1 MTVPTSSGQ
10 TDSYP
15 DLVSMLRS
23 WYQDPMW
30 QNLNL
35 FPWIGDEWALRLSEV
50 YTRLEMETFTGKL
63 HERHTKSLGDYREL
77 FIDITPE
84 GTRILVKGDPGIGK
98 TTFTHKIAYDWATGN
113 LPQFDV
119 VLVLKLK
126 FSNKHQTIES
136 MVVDQ
141 LKSISDNPGSIA
153 SEAEVRNY
161 LTSGKDKVLLVLD
174 GLDEIKLK
182 EFPHVQKVLRGEAY
196 RRCCILATTRPHVA
210 ASFHNKATSVAKIL
224 GFSEEKAE
232 EFASYIISDE
242 SERKQFFQQI
252 HERNMSEMASV
263 PILLQ
268 ALALL
273 YSENKRLPETLKT
286 TYDDLVFYLRKTCED
301 SKRLT
306 EDEIRAAVDEINELA
321 FRGLMREDKQLVFS
335 RDEIQNENILKLGL
349 LAAEKSGSGFKPTT
363 VLYFLH
369 LTLQEYCAA
378 DHVTKGIVNGNRRP
392 WEALVQD
399 LQKPWEPYVELSNR
413 KDTSV
418 DFVDKT
424 NEKTSCDLD
433 HVNTSSTEARKTKT
447 TVRANYKHKV
457 DVVDSLMRTIEP
469 RFALIQSKWSEVGS
483 VLRKIDPRFM
493 KNDSRH
499 MNASLLRKM
508 NSLQMKNDWWLGGF
522 RPFTLTYS
530 VTLKYLLEK
539 LCEPLFIFLIG
550 KLPLNKLE
558 LIIAGITELIFTHCA
573 HATSP
578 TGSMLYLHNI
588 REGIEK
594 LIKEIR
600 PQTDSTEIDEILMQ
614 NPALIDLTAP
624 LRDSYSHLESVA
636 RQPKFAALRVTG
648 TGGEDDSNF
657 LRCVNRILKTLSN
670 IHSLELDDLPL
681 VTDADVGVEFI
692 DALCRSS
699 IVSLELFDL
708 DPLVTKVLLEKL
720 PESVSYVSISQD
732 NVQPEPYRLRTAT
745 DLLTLSLESC
755 AIDLSQASFPNLRQL
770 FFDGISAA
778 PENNANALVDAM
790 SSMVNLE
797 YFGMYRCR
805 SVFLG
810 PLVVELL
817 QQSKLR
823 YAMLVDCNLSADD
836 GELILESIQ
845 DGKLDHI
852 DSLRL
857 FGHSELRG
865 QEQRFTQLCR
875 EHVIEHQISAETR
888 FDISTIFKSA
898 SQRDQQE
905 QIADYQ
911 QYGHDGTSLVTLA
924 TGIIRKQVEE
934 FSISNMTPEQLKAEM
949 SGLSNMTP
957 EDMQAVVTHMTPE
970 QMQAG
975 MAGFS
980 NITPEEIQAATTGLF
995 NMTPEQMQAMMT
1007 RFSNMTPE
1015 QMQAMMTPFSNMTPE
1030 LMQAIMTRFSNMTPE
1045 LMQAM
1050 MTRFS
1055 NITPEQIQAATT
1067 GLFNMTPE
1075 QMQAMMT
1082 RFSNMTPEEI
1092 QAGMTGFC
1100 NMTPELMQ
1108 AMMTCFSNMTPE
1120 LMQAMMTRFSNITPE
1135 QIQAGTTGFSNITP
1149 EQMQAM
1155 MTRFS
1160 NMTPEQMQ
1168 AMMTRFSNIT
1178 PEQIQAA
1185 TTGFSNITPEQMQA
1199 ATTRRLSNMT
1209 PEQMQAAGTH
1219 LSNMTPEQIQ
1229 AATTGL
1235 FNMTPEEMQAA
1246 TTGLFNMTPEQ
1257 MQAGMTGFSSIT
1269 PEEMQDVTTDFSNMT
1284 PKQVQAAVTGFS
1296 NMTPELMRTVMT
1308 GLSNTTTG
1316 QTQIMTPF
1324 LSTTDQDQS
1333 SSRPRQDTATSE
1345 ALEPRRASGA
1355 TGMDNSVTQEQ
1366 EGNEMAQTMT
1376 SEVLEPRGTLVATGA
1391 DNSVTQER
1399 ERNHVKEVMA
1409 AFVSDFFENKSI
1421 FTGQPET
1428 LPKKA
1433 PQFLL
1438 DFSSVRN
1445 LVHTFFDTDNKAKQD
1460 EPQDSTQNSQ
1470 RPSEEQGE
1478 ELEKDDN
1485 RSSSTV
1491 PSLQNISQGII
1502 LFT

>member
-1 MTVPTSSGQ
+1 
-10 TDSYP
+10 
-15 DLVSMLRS
+15 
-23 WYQDPMW
+23 MW

-35 FPWIGDEWALRLSEV
+35 FPWMGDEWALRLSEV

-63 HERHTKSLGDYREL
+63 HERDTKSLGDYREL

-98 TTFTHKIAYDWATGN
+98 TTFTHKVAYDWATGN

-141 LKSISDNPGSIA
+141 LKSISDNPGSIV

-161 LTSGKDKVLLVLD
+161 LKSGKDKVLLVLD

-232 EFASYIISDE
+232 EFASHIISDE
-242 SERKQFFQQI
+242 SERKQFFEQI

-273 YSENKRLPETLKT
+273 YSENKQLPETLKT
-286 TYDDLVFYLRKTCED
+286 TYDDLVFYLRKTCEE
-301 SKRLT
+301 SKGLS
-306 EDEIRAAVDEINELA
+306 EDEIRAAMDEINDLA

-349 LAAEKSGSGFKPTT
+349 LAAEKSGSGLKPTT

-399 LQKPWEPYVELSNR
+399 LQSQWKPWEPFVEYSNR

-418 DFVDKT
+418 DFVDRT
-424 NEKTSCDLD
+424 NERTSCDLD
-433 HVNTSSTEARKTKT
+433 HVNTSTKEARKAKT

-457 DVVDSLMRTIEP
+457 GVVDSLTRTIEP
-469 RFALIQSKWSEVGS
+469 RFALTRSKLSEVGS

-508 NSLQMKNDWWLGGF
+508 NSLQMKNDLWLSRFGL
-522 RPFTLTYS
+522 FTLRCNI
-530 VTLKYLLEK
+530 TLKYLLEK

-558 LIIAGITELIFTHCA
+558 LIIAGITELIFTLSA
-573 HATSP
+573 DETST

-594 LIKEIR
+594 FIKEIR
-600 PQTDSTEIDEILMQ
+600 LQTESTELDEILMQ

-670 IHSLELDDLPL
+670 IHSVELDDLSL

-692 DALCRSS
+692 DVLCRSS
-699 IVSLELFDL
+699 TVSLELFDL

-720 PESVSYVSISQD
+720 PESVRYVSISQD
-732 NVQPEPYRLRTAT
+732 SVQPEPYRFRTAT
-745 DLLTLSLESC
+745 NLLTLSLESC
-755 AIDLSQASFPNLRQL
+755 VIDLSQASFPNLRQL
-770 FFDGISAA
+770 FIDGISVA
-778 PENNANALVDAM
+778 PENNANALVDAT
-790 SSMVNLE
+790 SSMVNLN
-797 YFGMYRCR
+797 YLGMYRCR

-817 QQSKLR
+817 QQSALR
-823 YAMLVDCNLSADD
+823 HAMLVDCNLSADD

-852 DSLRL
+852 KSLRL
-857 FGHSELRG
+857 FGHNELRG
-865 QEQRFTQLCR
+865 QEQRFTQLCL
-875 EHVIEHQISAETR
+875 EHFIGHQISAETR
-888 FDISTIFKSA
+888 FDISTIFQSA

-905 QIADYQ
+905 QIEDYQ

-924 TGIIRKQVEE
+924 TGNIRKQVEE
-934 FSISNMTPEQLKAEM
+934 FSVYNMTPEQI
-949 SGLSNMTP
+949 
-957 EDMQAVVTHMTPE
+957 QAVRTD
-970 QMQAG
+970 
-975 MAGFS
+975 
-980 NITPEEIQAATTGLF
+980 
-995 NMTPEQMQAMMT
+995 
-1007 RFSNMTPE
+1007 
-1015 QMQAMMTPFSNMTPE
+1015 
-1030 LMQAIMTRFSNMTPE
+1030 
-1045 LMQAM
+1045 
-1050 MTRFS
+1050 FS
-1055 NITPEQIQAATT
+1055 NITPEQIQDVIT
-1067 GLFNMTPE
+1067 GLSNMTPE
-1075 QMQAMMT
+1075 QIQAVRT
-1082 RFSNMTPEEI
+1082 DLSNMTPEQI
-1092 QAGMTGFC
+1092 
-1100 NMTPELMQ
+1100 
-1108 AMMTCFSNMTPE
+1108 
-1120 LMQAMMTRFSNITPE
+1120 QAMMTRFSNITPE
-1135 QIQAGTTGFSNITP
+1135 QIQAGTTGFSNMTP
-1149 EQMQAM
+1149 EQIQAVR
-1155 MTRFS
+1155 TDFS
-1160 NMTPEQMQ
+1160 NMTPEEMQ
-1168 AMMTRFSNIT
+1168 DMMT
-1178 PEQIQAA
+1178 
-1185 TTGFSNITPEQMQA
+1185 GF
-1199 ATTRRLSNMT
+1199 SNMT
-1209 PEQMQAAGTH
+1209 PEEMQDMMTGF
-1219 LSNMTPEQIQ
+1219 SNMTPEQIQ
-1229 AATTGL
+1229 AVRTDLSNMTPELMQAARTGFSNMTPELMQAARTGFSNMTPELMQAAMTGFSNMTPELMQAATTGFSNMTPEL
-1235 FNMTPEEMQAA
+1235 MQAATTGFSNMTPELMQAMTTGFSNMTPEEMQA
-1246 TTGLFNMTPEQ
+1246 
-1257 MQAGMTGFSSIT
+1257 GM
-1269 PEEMQDVTTDFSNMT
+1269 TDFSNMT
-1284 PKQVQAAVTGFS
+1284 PEQVQAAVTGFS
-1296 NMTPELMRTVMT
+1296 NITAEQMQAEMT

-1333 SSRPRQDTATSE
+1333 SSRSRQDTATSE

-1355 TGMDNSVTQEQ
+1355 TGVDNSVTQEQ

-1376 SEVLEPRGTLVATGA
+1376 SEVLEPRHTLVATVA
-1391 DNSVTQER
+1391 DNSVTQEQD
-1399 ERNHVKEVMA
+1399 RNHTKDIMA
-1409 AFVSDFFENKSI
+1409 AFVSDFFENQSI
-1421 FTGQPET
+1421 FTGQPQT
-1428 LPKKA
+1428 LSKEA
-1433 PQFLL
+1433 PQLL
-1438 DFSSVRN
+1438 FDFSSIQVPANCNTNN
-1445 LVHTFFDTDNKAKQD
+1445 LDNQD
-1460 EPQDSTQNSQ
+1460 QPQEPKEDSRQSDGQ
-1470 RPSEEQGE
+1470 SDGE
-1478 ELEKDDN
+1478 RKYNDYVDDL
-1485 RSSSTV
+1485 V
-1491 PSLQNISQGII
+1491 LD
-1502 LFT
+1502 